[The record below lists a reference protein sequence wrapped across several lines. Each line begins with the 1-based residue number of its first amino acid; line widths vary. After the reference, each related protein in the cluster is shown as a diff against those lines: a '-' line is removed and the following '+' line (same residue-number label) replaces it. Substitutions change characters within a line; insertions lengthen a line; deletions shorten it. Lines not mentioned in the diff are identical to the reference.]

1 MLPYIKVRL
10 GNGKALEI
18 KAPEVNDTNRYVQK
32 VMLNG
37 QEITQL
43 YLTHEQLMQGG
54 ELVFEM
60 GSKPQLERG
69 LNAADKPYS
78 MTE

>member
-1 MLPYIKVRL
+1 MVAKKCGIPCVTS
-10 GNGKALEI
+10 
-18 KAPEVNDTNRYVQK
+18 D
-32 VMLNG
+32 G
-37 QEITQL
+37 QEINKL

-60 GSKPQLERG
+60 GSEPNVERG
-69 LNAADKPYS
+69 IKPEDKPYS